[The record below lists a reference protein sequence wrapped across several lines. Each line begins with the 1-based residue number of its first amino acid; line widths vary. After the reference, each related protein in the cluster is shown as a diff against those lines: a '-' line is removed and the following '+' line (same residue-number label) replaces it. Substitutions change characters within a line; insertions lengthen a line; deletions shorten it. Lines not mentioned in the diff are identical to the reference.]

1 MTEIRKRSYNS
12 ALRAE
17 QARRTRWQVVNAAGK
32 LFAEEGFAATT
43 IDAIA
48 AEAGVSRKTVFTA
61 VPGGKVELLKL
72 AYDFA
77 MATDDEPVP
86 MVARE
91 GIQSLIRER
100 DPYRRITAFARFAT
114 DNNGRV
120 AALHRALQGAAE
132 VDAEARA
139 LYEKWE
145 HERREGMLNGP
156 VPIFLAEGVLR
167 PDRTPDEVADLWSVL
182 VGPALYYQFVLVA
195 DWSPDRYAEWLA
207 DAMARLLLVPRPSDG
222 GRPEQGR

>member
-1 MTEIRKRSYNS
+1 MAEIRKRSYAS
-12 ALRAE
+12 ALRTE
-17 QARRTRWQVVNAAGK
+17 QARRTRWQVVEAAGQ
-32 LFAEEGFAATT
+32 LFAEDGFAATT

-48 AEAGVSRKTVFTA
+48 EKAGVSRKTVFTA

-91 GIQSLIRER
+91 GIQSLIREP

-114 DNNGRV
+114 DANSRV
-120 AALHRALQGAAE
+120 AGLHHALQGAAE

-139 LYEKWE
+139 LYQKWE
-145 HERREGMLNGP
+145 HERREG
-156 VPIFLAEGVLR
+156 
-167 PDRTPDEVADLWSVL
+167 S
-182 VGPALYYQFVLVA
+182 
-195 DWSPDRYAEWLA
+195 
-207 DAMARLLLVPRPSDG
+207 
-222 GRPEQGR
+222 

>member
-1 MTEIRKRSYNS
+1 M
-12 ALRAE
+12 
-17 QARRTRWQVVNAAGK
+17 
-32 LFAEEGFAATT
+32 
-43 IDAIA
+43 
-48 AEAGVSRKTVFTA
+48 FTA

-114 DNNGRV
+114 DANSRV

-167 PDRTPDEVADLWSVL
+167 ADRTPDEVADLWAML
-182 VGPALYYQFVLVA
+182 VGPPLYYQLVLVA
-195 DWSPDRYAEWLA
+195 GWSPDRYAEWLA
-207 DAMARLLLVPRPSDG
+207 DTMERLLLVPRPSDG
-222 GRPEQGR
+222 ERLEQER

>member
-1 MTEIRKRSYNS
+1 MTSPSKRSYSS

-17 QARRTRWQVVNAAGK
+17 QARRTRWQVVTAAGQ
-32 LFAEEGFAATT
+32 LFASDGFAATT

-48 AEAGVSRKTVFTA
+48 EKAGVSRKTVFTA

-91 GIQSLIRER
+91 GIQSLIREP
-100 DPYRRITAFARFAT
+100 DPYRRIIAFARFSA
-114 DNNGRV
+114 DANRRV
-120 AALHRALQGAAE
+120 AALHHALQGAAE

-139 LYEKWE
+139 LFHKWE

-167 PDRTPDEVADLWSVL
+167 RDRTTDEIADLWAML
-182 VGPALYYQFVLVA
+182 IGPALYYQLVA
-195 DWSPDRYAEWLA
+195 VSGWSPDRYTEWLA
-207 DAMARLLLVPRPSDG
+207 DAMERLLLVPRPSG
-222 GRPEQGR
+222 EPRSTPER

>member
-1 MTEIRKRSYNS
+1 MTEVGKRSYNS

-17 QARRTRWQVVNAAGK
+17 QARRTRWQVVNAAGE
-32 LFAEEGFAATT
+32 LFAADGFAATT
-43 IDAIA
+43 VDAIA
-48 AEAGVSRKTVFTA
+48 AKAGVSRKTVFTA

-91 GIQSLIRER
+91 GIQSLIREP

-114 DNNGRV
+114 DANSRV
-120 AALHRALQGAAE
+120 AALYRALQGAAE
-132 VDAEARA
+132 VDTEARA

-145 HERREGMLNGP
+145 HERRESMMNGP
-156 VPIFLAEGVLR
+156 VPIFLTEGVLR
-167 PDRTPDEVADLWSVL
+167 PDRSPDEIADLWAML
-182 VGPALYYQFVLVA
+182 VGPPLYYQLVVVA
-195 DWSPDRYAEWLA
+195 GWPPDRFAEWLA
-207 DAMARLLLVPRPSDG
+207 DTMERLLLVPRPSEG
-222 GRPEQGR
+222 SSAITER